1 VPAFAFAHQRDCKR
15 RRSEAGRRT
24 NEANTDTDARADARA
39 LQGETRVFTIPILL
53 VVMTVVLAGL
63 IYWGG
68 FAEEA
73 RNR

>member
-1 VPAFAFAHQRDCKR
+1 MR
-15 RRSEAGRRT
+15 GR
-24 NEANTDTDARADARA
+24 DARA

>member
-1 VPAFAFAHQRDCKR
+1 M
-15 RRSEAGRRT
+15 
-24 NEANTDTDARADARA
+24 
-39 LQGETRVFTIPILL
+39 FTIPILL

-68 FAEEA
+68 FVEEA